1 MIKIIEIQEGQ
12 IGIINQYMKQ
22 KANIRLTIVLGITKP
37 QSQFI
42 IIPTADNFIPE
53 NIIMAQIVVIAHAVV
68 VSIAQYVNQLFP
80 LNLED
85 QISKKCKIYKRAE
98 LRIGLDNHDYII
110 ARFINFRLI

>member
-1 MIKIIEIQEGQ
+1 MIKIIEIQEGHK
-12 IGIINQYMKQ
+12 IGIIKQYMKQ

-68 VSIAQYVNQLFP
+68 VSIVQYVNQLFP

-85 QISKKCKIYKRAE
+85 RISKKCKIYKRAE
-98 LRIGLDNHDYII
+98 LRIGLDNHDYI
-110 ARFINFRLI
+110 